1 MGKARH
7 NGKNTMVNLETLCLD
22 CGRKGFAISA
32 INSREYYEVYSDE
45 CPICKRNTK
54 HIKCK
59 NLDELKSKLEFCD
72 REYGIN
78 NLVLDAMK
86 NDKQKIKTF

>member
-7 NGKNTMVNLETLCLD
+7 NGKNTFVNLETLCLD
-22 CGRKGFAISA
+22 CGMKGYTKSSI
-32 INSREYYEVYSDE
+32 INRGYYEAYDDE
-45 CPICKRNTK
+45 CPICKRKTK

-78 NLVLDAMK
+78 SLILETMK
-86 NDKQKIKTF
+86 SNKQKIKKF